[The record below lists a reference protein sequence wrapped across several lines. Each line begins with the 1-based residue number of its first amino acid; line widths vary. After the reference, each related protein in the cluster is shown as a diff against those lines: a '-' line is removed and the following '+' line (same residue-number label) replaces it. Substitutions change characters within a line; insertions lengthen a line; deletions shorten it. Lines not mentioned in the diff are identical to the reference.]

1 MNDEEYGWEEGGE
14 FTLKRRGGIERE
26 GMVPSAKHIQGDHD
40 AIDVM
45 RGQIAYVSAYV
56 RAGKLR

>member
-1 MNDEEYGWEEGGE
+1 MKRIGGKRVAE
-14 FTLKRRGGIERE
+14 FTSKRQGGIERE
-26 GMVPSAKHIQGDHD
+26 GIVPIQGDHD

-45 RGQIAYVSAYV
+45 RGQTAYVSAYV

>member
-1 MNDEEYGWEEGGE
+1 M
-14 FTLKRRGGIERE
+14 ERE
-26 GMVPSAKHIQGDHD
+26 GKVPSAKYIRGDHD

-45 RGQIAYVSAYV
+45 RGGVAYVSAYF

>member
-1 MNDEEYGWEEGGE
+1 MKSIGGKRVGE
-14 FTLKRRGGIERE
+14 FTSKRQGGIERE
-26 GMVPSAKHIQGDHD
+26 GIVPSAKHIQGDHD

>member
-1 MNDEEYGWEEGGE
+1 M
-14 FTLKRRGGIERE
+14 ERE
-26 GMVPSAKHIQGDHD
+26 GMVPSAKHTQGDHD

-45 RGQIAYVSAYV
+45 RGQVAYVSAYV